1 MVWQNTPMNSVPS
14 FTVRQRWLVV
24 DDQPDLSELMADVL
38 AGLDCASVENFT
50 DPSAAFDACTER
62 AEGFDLVVT
71 DRDMPGINGLELARR
86 IHAQSPNT
94 KLLLVTATASDVTST
109 DLVDTGI
116 SAVLSKPFP
125 LNRLEEAVRAIA
137 IASAPAKAPS
147 LHRAA

>member
-1 MVWQNTPMNSVPS
+1 MNSVQS

-71 DRDMPGINGLELARR
+71 DRDMPGINGWSWPAGFTRNLQIPSCCSSRPPHPTSHRR
-86 IHAQSPNT
+86 ISWIPALAPFSASP
-94 KLLLVTATASDVTST
+94 S
-109 DLVDTGI
+109 
-116 SAVLSKPFP
+116 
-125 LNRLEEAVRAIA
+125 R
-137 IASAPAKAPS
+137 
-147 LHRAA
+147 